1 MVHRNY
7 LKKFPLIENIDTGNG
22 EPTLPGPIGM
32 LINGVEIS
40 NYKSNDKIY
49 YGPLE
54 SINVLNGGS
63 NFDVINLPIISIS
76 SGIGITALVHPVIS
90 GSIQKVYI
98 DSQDYDIDKIVSIG
112 VSGGNGSGAV
122 LQPIVAKRQRS
133 ILFDGRLIEN
143 SGGISSTTRQLTF
156 INNHNLNNGEQII
169 YNSNGN
175 LEIGIGTTPGT
186 LINEAIYYVK
196 S

>member
-1 MVHRNY
+1 
-7 LKKFPLIENIDTGNG
+7 
-22 EPTLPGPIGM
+22 M

-63 NFDVINLPIISIS
+63 NYDVINPPIISIS

-122 LQPIVAKRQRS
+122 LQPIVAKRAKKYF
-133 ILFDGRLIEN
+133 FDGRLIDKFWWN
-143 SGGISSTTRQLTF
+143 QF
-156 INNHNLNNGEQII
+156 NNKAINIHNQ
-169 YNSNGN
+169 S
-175 LEIGIGTTPGT
+175 
-186 LINEAIYYVK
+186 
-196 S
+196 